1 MSYSASYCVF
11 LKSNNKQIKVFC
23 YDDNYPI
30 LSDGKIS
37 VYGREA
43 ALKNAIAFA
52 KNIAISGYHCTVENF
67 YLCDVGIQVFDTIAE
82 NNYSVGM
89 ASNNA

>member
-1 MSYSASYCVF
+1 MCLSCEVATMSNTSSFCVF
-11 LKSNNKQIKVFC
+11 LKPNNKQIKVFC

-30 LSDGKIS
+30 LREGKIP

-52 KNIAISGYHCTVENF
+52 KNIAISGYHCTIENF
-67 YLCDVGIQVFDTIAE
+67 YLCDIGVKVFDTQE
-82 NNYSVGM
+82 QTT
-89 ASNNA
+89 

>member
-1 MSYSASYCVF
+1 MSNAASYCVF
-11 LKSNNKQIKVFC
+11 LKANNKQIKVFC
-23 YDDNYPI
+23 YDDNYQI

-52 KNIAISGYHCTVENF
+52 KNIAIAGYQCTVQNF
-67 YLCDVGIQVFDTIAE
+67 YLWDVSVQVFDTE
-82 NNYSVGM
+82 EQTT
-89 ASNNA
+89 